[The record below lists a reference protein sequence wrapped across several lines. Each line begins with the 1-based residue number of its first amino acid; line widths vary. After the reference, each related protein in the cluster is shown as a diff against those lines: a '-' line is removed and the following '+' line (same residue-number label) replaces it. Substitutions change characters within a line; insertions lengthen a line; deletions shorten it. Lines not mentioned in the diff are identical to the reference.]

1 MFENHGFNLTL
12 AAAAMA
18 FSLSAAAEDLALEPC
33 VNGAVSPSGTYA
45 TAALERA
52 ANGYHT
58 WSDFAPYYLFAV
70 SANYLE
76 SPFDAAAGDGA
87 DTAAAN

>member
-1 MFENHGFNLTL
+1 MFENNRLKTTL
-12 AAAAMA
+12 GAAAVI
-18 FSLSAAAEDLALEPC
+18 FSLSAAADDLALEPC
-33 VNGAVSPSGTYA
+33 VNGAVSPSGTFA

-70 SANYLE
+70 SADYLE
-76 SPFDAAAGDGA
+76 SPFGDE
-87 DTAAAN
+87 TATSG